1 MIPKYIQPFLWSYNV
16 KELDI
21 KKNKKRIITNV
32 LNLGSAKATSWLFKM
47 YSKKDIKKAIADPMP
62 GEWNAKSLNFW
73 SLIFNITVHKKNIR
87 KIK

>member
-1 MIPKYIQPFLWSYNV
+1 MIPKYIQPFLWSYDA
-16 KELDI
+16 KRLDI
-21 KKNKKRIITNV
+21 KKNKQRIITNV

-62 GEWNAKSLNFW
+62 GEWSEKSLNFW
-73 SLIFNITVHKKNIR
+73 SLIFNIHAPKKNIR